1 MIGMQVNEYFFLPPK
16 AITKGGGALRLLGF
30 RVGLRHL

>member
-1 MIGMQVNEYFFLPPK
+1 MNFFLPPK